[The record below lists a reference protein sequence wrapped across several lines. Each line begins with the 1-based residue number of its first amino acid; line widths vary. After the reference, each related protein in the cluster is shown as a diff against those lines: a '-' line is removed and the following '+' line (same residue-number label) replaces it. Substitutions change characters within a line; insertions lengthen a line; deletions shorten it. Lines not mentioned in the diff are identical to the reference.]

1 MPTSRFQ
8 CFLFHTLLFIIRM
21 NFPWKKEP
29 EFQDLDD
36 GVADL
41 TSESSSFLDAKR
53 LLTGLISM
61 EYEIEIDLFFHRIAT
76 EKCSSKF
83 ISRSATAL
91 SFLSCFVLFHIFK
104 LHCLSRYHIHTYM
117 HWKDSCSILRLAQ
130 SRKIPSLLIWMR
142 LKKSKK
148 VCSIRRS
155 PICRQIFV

>member
-8 CFLFHTLLFIIRM
+8 CFLFHTLLFIIQM

-29 EFQDLDD
+29 GFQDLDD

-41 TSESSSFLDAKR
+41 TLESSSFLDAKR
-53 LLTGLISM
+53 LLTGLICM
-61 EYEIEIDLFFHRIAT
+61 EYEIEINRFLHRIAP

-104 LHCLSRYHIHTYM
+104 WFISISHSYM

-130 SRKIPSLLIWMR
+130 STKIPSLLIWMR